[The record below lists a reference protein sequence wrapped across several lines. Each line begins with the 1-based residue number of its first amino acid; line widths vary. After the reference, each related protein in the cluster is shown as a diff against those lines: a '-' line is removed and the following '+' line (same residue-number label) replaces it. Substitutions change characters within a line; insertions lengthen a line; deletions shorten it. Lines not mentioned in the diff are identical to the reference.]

1 MRWWED
7 TRSLVG
13 GVVVVRVRVVSPVGA
28 MLWMGILVVSW
39 VSVAIEQY
47 SNVEVGEYIVLLYTK
62 VVFEKEGKGITGA
75 LYSD

>member
-28 MLWMGILVVSW
+28 MLWMGILVVNW

-47 SNVEVGEYIVLLYTK
+47 SNVEVGEYIVLLYIK

>member
-47 SNVEVGEYIVLLYTK
+47 SNVEVGE
-62 VVFEKEGKGITGA
+62 
-75 LYSD
+75 